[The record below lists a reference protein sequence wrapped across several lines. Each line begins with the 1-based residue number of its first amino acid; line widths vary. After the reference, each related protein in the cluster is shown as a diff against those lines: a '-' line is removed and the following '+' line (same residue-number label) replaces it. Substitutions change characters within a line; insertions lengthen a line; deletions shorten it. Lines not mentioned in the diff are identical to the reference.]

1 MDNAADRAMEVLQFI
16 PMQLGQWYHNFTHN
30 IVHMW
35 DGMTAIKY
43 IRMIAVVGAYILLRP
58 YIAKFGERFQEKQ
71 HEKELDPY
79 EMGEQKAKLSPN
91 ALRGVGGRAVELEE
105 SEEEEEEEA
114 EGTAADV
121 KWGKK
126 ARKRQRMSI
135 KKLLEEKERLL
146 QEQQEDDDDKD
157 IAKYLVDYKEGEDGW

>member
-91 ALRGVGGRAVELEE
+91 ALRGVGGKAVELEDSE
-105 SEEEEEEEA
+105 GEEEEG
-114 EGTAADV
+114 EGTSADV

-126 ARKRQRMSI
+126 ARMRQRMSI

>member
-1 MDNAADRAMEVLQFI
+1 MDNAADRAMEVLRFI

-91 ALRGVGGRAVELEE
+91 ALRGVGGKAVELED
-105 SEEEEEEEA
+105 SAGEEG

>member
-35 DGMTAIKY
+35 DGMTAVKY

-105 SEEEEEEEA
+105 SEEEEEEA

-135 KKLLEEKERLL
+135 KKLLEQKERLL

-157 IAKYLVDYKEGEDGW
+157 IAKYLVDYKEGEEGW

>member
-91 ALRGVGGRAVELEE
+91 ALRGVGGKAVELED
-105 SEEEEEEEA
+105 SEGEEG

>member
-1 MDNAADRAMEVLQFI
+1 MDNAADRAIEVLQFI

-105 SEEEEEEEA
+105 SEEEEEEA

>member
-91 ALRGVGGRAVELEE
+91 ALRGVGGKAVELEDSE
-105 SEEEEEEEA
+105 GEEEG

>member
-1 MDNAADRAMEVLQFI
+1 MDNAADRAIEVLQFI

-91 ALRGVGGRAVELEE
+91 ALRGVGGKAVELEDSE
-105 SEEEEEEEA
+105 GEEEEG
-114 EGTAADV
+114 EGTSADV

>member
-35 DGMTAIKY
+35 DGMTMIKY
-43 IRMIAVVGAYILLRP
+43 IRLIAVAGAYILLRP
-58 YIAKFGERFQEKQ
+58 YLVKLGEKFQTKE

-79 EMGEQKAKLSPN
+79 EMEKQKAKLSPN
-91 ALRGVGGRAVELEE
+91 ALRGVSGKVAELEDSDE
-105 SEEEEEEEA
+105 GQEEGGA
-114 EGTAADV
+114 TGGDV

-135 KKLLEEKERLL
+135 KKLLEEKEKLL

-157 IAKYLVDYKEGEDGW
+157 IQEYLVDYVEGEDGW

>member
-105 SEEEEEEEA
+105 SEEEEEEA

-135 KKLLEEKERLL
+135 KKLLEQKERLL